1 MIATELKTTFTSF
14 IFGDNGDVLL
24 GVQDYG
30 IIILNN
36 VSNNY
41 KLFTPDTP
49 FRNEFQAITI
59 TSDGKM
65 AATSQLGTIFHN
77 KGKYKNFI
85 PVHFHSYYPEGSDN
99 VDFYAATLQYKPSEH
114 FPISILEKD
123 NGKLIFSNSGV
134 FPSWGTAVIELDPV
148 SHGLTTFG
156 DNNDIID
163 GIWGIYQDTLS
174 MYMVVNQIHTP

>member
-1 MIATELKTTFTSF
+1 MEEKSVGRQAGDQKMIDEKLTVLTGVEYYEITEGNLTFSFPIPVGNQMVTATVIASELKTTFTSF
-14 IFGDNGDVLL
+14 ISGDNGDVLL

-65 AATSQLGTIFHN
+65 AATSQLGTIFYN

-99 VDFYAATLQYKPSEH
+99 VDFYAATLQYKASEH

-123 NGKLIFSNSGV
+123 NGNS
-134 FPSWGTAVIELDPV
+134 I
-148 SHGLTTFG
+148 
-156 DNNDIID
+156 
-163 GIWGIYQDTLS
+163 
-174 MYMVVNQIHTP
+174 